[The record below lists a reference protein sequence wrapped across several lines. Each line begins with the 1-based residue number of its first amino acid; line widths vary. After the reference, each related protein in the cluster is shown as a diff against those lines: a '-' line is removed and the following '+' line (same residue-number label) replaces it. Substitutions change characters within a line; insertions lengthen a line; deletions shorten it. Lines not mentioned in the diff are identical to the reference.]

1 MVSWCPFPLVGAE
14 VTGGCFR
21 NLSYHLFS
29 RCLRSGVVGAGPNF
43 LYNISGM
50 CGQEITSG
58 LAGDLSVLGLFGLLS
73 LGLQAAS
80 FSPL

>member
-1 MVSWCPFPLVGAE
+1 M
-14 VTGGCFR
+14 
-21 NLSYHLFS
+21 
-29 RCLRSGVVGAGPNF
+29 VGAGPNF